1 MTRLKHMTN
10 ESTQAIISTLTGRKG
25 MTMFKPRRIWSGFI
39 IAGTFLIVG
48 VTIRLLDISS
58 YGLIIARISDSGYHL
73 YFIWEWINV
82 VAAKGQFQSG
92 KEAGLMVKTYLM
104 ARIVLTIAASV
115 FLLSSSNDFNLMVR
129 NRPHEHRGIIADILK
144 ATATIRGAHSVLYTI
159 SLVPAELHRSPEV
172 EVELESHGNKS
183 TSQWHPDKDQGTPD
197 YAFRVPSQET
207 LDTV

>member
-115 FLLSSSNDFNLMVR
+115 FLLSSSNDFNLM
-129 NRPHEHRGIIADILK
+129 